1 MKTAIITGASSGIG
15 KEFVKKVH
23 QTGEFERIWVIA
35 RNREKLLDLEY
46 SLDEKIVPV
55 CLDLTLEED
64 LESFKALLSKEKPD
78 IKLLV
83 NNAGFGKFGA
93 YHQIPV
99 EESANMIDLNC
110 KAVVCMSEICLPFM
124 SEGAKIIQV
133 ASIAAFQPLPF
144 INVYGATKAFV
155 LNYAIGLDKE
165 LKDRN
170 IRVFALCPG
179 WTKTN
184 FFDVAQTNPND
195 VKTFGVWFTAKQI
208 VDYAMKKVQKS
219 KKVILVP
226 NIINQAQCTLTKI
239 VSRNMA
245 ANIWLKIQGK

>member
-1 MKTAIITGASSGIG
+1 MRIAIITGASSGMGREFALQISQ
-15 KEFVKKVH
+15 KETFD
-23 QTGEFERIWVIA
+23 EIWVIA
-35 RNREKLLDLEY
+35 RREEALKDLQQNI
-46 SLDEKIVPV
+46 KTKVRPIT
-55 CLDLTLEED
+55 LDLTKA
-64 LESFKALLSKEKPD
+64 ESFKVYEELLQKEQPDVALLAN
-78 IKLLV
+78 I
-83 NNAGFGKFGA
+83 AGFGKFGR
-93 YHQIPV
+93 YDQIPLQDCM
-99 EESANMIDLNC
+99 NMIDLNC

-226 NIINQAQCTLTKI
+226 NIINKAQCTLTKI